1 MITDY
6 ANRRVD
12 ALALRDTGGGFVTQS
27 FFDSESSGEICTG
40 IIKLSQRWL
49 LEFMTAR
56 GSMPFLPE
64 RGADFIRAARQG
76 RLRTEADVNVEFRFA
91 VEDVRQNLVAEESD
105 DMPADERYASASLD
119 QLLLTENGELA
130 ITVTVTSIA
139 GDARTIVVPV
149 AVSTL
154 SSPFGE

>member
-6 ANRRVD
+6 TNRRIDV
-12 ALALRDTGGGFVTQS
+12 LALRNTGGSYVTQA
-27 FFDSESSGEICTG
+27 FFDEASSGEICTG
-40 IIKLSQRWL
+40 VIKLSQRWL
-49 LEFMTAR
+49 LEFMTVR

-91 VEDVRQNLVAEESD
+91 VEDVRQNLVAEEPA
-105 DMPADERYASASLD
+105 DMPDDERYADASLD

-130 ITVTVTSIA
+130 ITVTITNVA
-139 GDARTIVVPV
+139 GDTRTVVVPV